1 MMNQEANNSNQV
13 AIITDDGMTIN
24 MTYIDEQVKLEPLQ
38 LKTI

>member
-1 MMNQEANNSNQV
+1 MNADKNGSNHL
-13 AIITDDGMTIN
+13 AIVIDDGMTIN